1 MQLNHK
7 KPSYFTF
14 NYLYILTELIL
25 HRLLFTLKRYLDL
38 KVLLS
43 FLPSVRGNRCIGTL
57 DFSYLELFG
66 LCRLRHDILFAV
78 IISNLHS
85 INLQVSYI

>member
-7 KPSYFTF
+7 KPPDFTF

-43 FLPSVRGNRCIGTL
+43 FLPYLRGNR
-57 DFSYLELFG
+57 
-66 LCRLRHDILFAV
+66 
-78 IISNLHS
+78 
-85 INLQVSYI
+85 